1 MNNFKDIK
9 VVVSDVDGC
18 LTSGE
23 YIVSDTGS
31 ISKSFYTRDFYTIE
45 RLLNEGI
52 HVIILT
58 QSNDKVI
65 NKRIEEIAKNSK
77 YWKNCL
83 KYRSL
88 VLFTNVDNKFEKLKN
103 YLTAETSCSLKDVA
117 YIGDSEN
124 DLKCM
129 EKCRVIGCPNDAIKS
144 IKDID
149 GIYISEYDGGKGA
162 VYDFIMYI
170 LEKMEKNNEN
180 FRT

>member
-1 MNNFKDIK
+1 MKKIK
-9 VVVSDVDGC
+9 IVIIDVDGV
-18 LTSGE
+18 LTNGE

-31 ISKSFYTRDFYTIE
+31 ISKSFYTRDFYAIE
-45 RLLNEGI
+45 QLLKEKI

-65 NKRIEEIAKNSK
+65 DKRIEEIAKNSK

-103 YLTAETSCSLKDVA
+103 YLTSETSCSLENVA

-124 DLKCM
+124 DLECIKNCG
-129 EKCRVIGCPNDAIKS
+129 VIGCPNDAIKS
-144 IKDID
+144 IKELE
-149 GIYISEYDGGKGA
+149 GIYVSDFSGGKGA
-162 VYDFIMYI
+162 VYDFIM
-170 LEKMEKNNEN
+170 N
-180 FRT
+180 FLI